1 VRIRANSKT
10 CMPAAPHILVIRR
23 RYLGDIVLLGSFL
36 RNLRLHWPDARIG
49 VLTEPAY
56 TSLLALNP
64 DVTGAIA
71 LPTKF
76 TAWPKFLRKLRR
88 ARFTHVFDLDN
99 TQKTALLTRFTG
111 APERHAFHLENVRR
125 HFPRFYTHTTFV
137 SSLAYSAQHITET
150 YLAMLAT
157 ASVPVVTRELRLVPR
172 PADLTAVAPLL
183 GHLHPRPTSSISDLR
198 SPISAPKVL
207 LHPGSRS
214 PYRVWPAE
222 NFAALCDRIQDE
234 LNAQIF
240 LVGGPAE
247 QPILAAIRAAAK
259 SHLVVIDRPLPIGQ
273 FAALASQ
280 FDLFLCH
287 DSGPMHVAAAVGTPV
302 VALVGAQNIT
312 VWGPVGARHHV
323 LQATQPCAAA
333 CVAPSECIPGD
344 SYKNLCVRRVT
355 VADAF
360 TAVRASLA
368 SPP

>member
-1 VRIRANSKT
+1 MRIRANSKT

-36 RNLRLHWPDARIG
+36 RNLRLHWSDARIS

-56 TSLLALNP
+56 TPLLALNP
-64 DVTGAIA
+64 DVTDAVA
-71 LPTKF
+71 LPTELA
-76 TAWPKFLRKLRR
+76 AWPKFLGKLRR

-99 TQKTALLTRFTG
+99 TQKTALLTRLTG
-111 APERHAFHLENVRR
+111 APERHAFRLENVRR
-125 HFPRFYTHTTFV
+125 HFPGFYTHTTFV
-137 SSLAYSAQHITET
+137 SSPAYSAQHITET

-157 ASVPVVTRELRLVPR
+157 AGVPIATRESRLVPR
-172 PADLTAVAPLL
+172 TADFTAVAPLV
-183 GHLHPRPTSSISDLR
+183 GIPK
-198 SPISAPKVL
+198 SAIANRKSKIL

-222 NFAALCDRIQDE
+222 NFAALCDRVQDE

-259 SHLVVIDRPLPIGQ
+259 SHLVVIDRPLPIGP
-273 FAALASQ
+273 FAALASR

-312 VWGPVGARHHV
+312 VWGPVGTHHRV

-333 CVAPSECIPGD
+333 CVAPAECRPGD

-360 TAVRASLA
+360 AAVRASLA
-368 SPP
+368 SRP

>member
-1 VRIRANSKT
+1 
-10 CMPAAPHILVIRR
+10 MPAAPHILVIRR

-36 RNLRLHWPDARIG
+36 RNLRLQWPEARIG

-56 TSLLALNP
+56 TPLLALNP
-64 DVTGAIA
+64 DITGAIA
-71 LPTKF
+71 LPTKL

-99 TQKTALLTRFTG
+99 TQKTALLTRLTG
-111 APERHAFHLENVRR
+111 ASERHCFHLENVHR
-125 HFPRFYTHTTFV
+125 HFPGLYSHTTFV
-137 SSLAYSAQHITET
+137 SAAAYSAQHITTT
-150 YLAMLAT
+150 YLAMLVT
-157 ASVPVVTRELRLVPR
+157 AGVPVVTREIRLVPR
-172 PADLTAVAPLL
+172 PADLTAIATLAGP
-183 GHLHPRPTSSISDLR
+183 PRPAIANRQSKI
-198 SPISAPKVL
+198 L

-247 QPILAAIRAAAK
+247 QPMLAAIRAAAR
-259 SHLVVIDRPLPIGQ
+259 SHLVVFDRPLPIGP
-273 FAALASQ
+273 FAALAAQ

-312 VWGPVGARHHV
+312 VWGPVGPHHRV
-323 LQATQPCAAA
+323 LQAAQPCAAA
-333 CVAPSECIPGD
+333 CVAPGKCSPGD
-344 SYKNLCVRRVT
+344 SYKNLCVRRLT
-355 VADAF
+355 VPDAF
-360 TAVRASLA
+360 AAVRASLA
-368 SPP
+368 SRP